1 MFQLYRLRDEVESK
15 KKMKRR
21 QKRMREKM
29 ERDKEKKEQEQE
41 HATEGTK
48 DAQGK
53 LVSVRTNSNL

>member
-1 MFQLYRLRDEVESK
+1 MFQLYRLRDEAESK

-29 ERDKEKKEQEQE
+29 ERDKEKKEQEQ
-41 HATEGTK
+41 AIEGTK

-53 LVSVRTNSNL
+53 LISVRTNSNL